1 MDNELK
7 VLFKET
13 DAIYSKLKNN
23 IDKYIENLKLQI
35 EKLTDKNN
43 ELIKENNRIK
53 IEFEEYRQIYN
64 KEKINEIVVERLK
77 ELQGNNEKSVTLEEI
92 RDYIKVEKTLKN
104 KEIINVIGEVINS
117 ELNNP
122 KSVAPD
128 TTLLRDIF
136 TYLYINDEDNIITE
150 ILSNSKKQIES
161 SVLKLSNKESDSC
174 FAIELIKYYL
184 IFLNESD
191 AALWI
196 DTLVKEEILRELP
209 QNERILVDLLYMS
222 FVFKKDTALL
232 YDLKQFRIII
242 KERKYDYL
250 WYELYNKIRYDNEK
264 IKNKI
269 PLLNL
274 YYKEMNLIDYKLKD
288 IIIKPIMDDLINN
301 SEENNADDD
310 FVSHLEELCFSKKF
324 VEAQKYINDNI
335 RSLEVNYSEVD
346 SAKLLLLSALL
357 NCKTLVLEKN
367 SEIRKIL
374 EKINIEN
381 ILSNLIENEDNVTE
395 GKLLD
400 SISAEY
406 LNNNEKITI
415 LPHEFNEQLSY
426 LLWERVINKENDIY
440 KSKNILNGMCPIHKK
455 DMYKSSGY
463 IVGRDKYN
471 KQKYL
476 KSKIYYCDICKKY
489 YSNTEFLYKLPNTKF
504 LINDLEI
511 NKNLNSNIDKEVE
524 LNVQSELG
532 KLGYSTAKSDV
543 IRWKI
548 LNEEAIP
555 KLGKKRVINHIEWL
569 ISFHKNKKNAVK
581 KWKYDLENLKK
592 LK

>member
-1 MDNELK
+1 MYNDLK

-13 DAIYSKLKNN
+13 DEIYSKFKNN
-23 IDKYIENLKLQI
+23 IDKYIEDLKLQI
-35 EKLTDKNN
+35 QKLTDKNN

-53 IEFEEYRQIYN
+53 IEFEEYKQIYN
-64 KEKINEIVVERLK
+64 KEKINEIVDERLK
-77 ELQGNNEKSVTLEEI
+77 VLQDSNEKSVTLEKI
-92 RDYIKVEKTLKN
+92 RDYIKAEKTLKN

-196 DTLVKEEILRELP
+196 DTLVKEEILRESP

-222 FVFKKDTALL
+222 FVLKKDTGLL
-232 YDLKQFRIII
+232 DDLKQFSIII

-264 IKNKI
+264 IKNKF

-288 IIIKPIMDDLINN
+288 IIIKPIMNDLINN
-301 SEENNADDD
+301 SEENNTDAE

-324 VEAQKYINDNI
+324 LEAQKYINDNI
-335 RSLEVNYSEVD
+335 RSLEINYSEVD

-367 SEIRKIL
+367 SGIRKIL

-415 LPHEFNEQLSY
+415 LPHEFNEKLSY
-426 LLWERVINKENDIY
+426 LLWDRVINKKNDIY
-440 KSKNILNGMCPIHKK
+440 KSKNISNGICPIHKK
-455 DMYKSSGY
+455 AMYKISGY
-463 IVGRDKYN
+463 IVGRDKDN
-471 KQKYL
+471 NQKYL

-489 YSNTEFLYKLPNTKF
+489 YSNTELLYKLPNTKF
-504 LINDLEI
+504 LINDLES
-511 NKNLNSNIDKEVE
+511 NKNLKSNINKEVE

-532 KLGYSTAKSDV
+532 KLGYSTAKSDI

-548 LNEEAIP
+548 LKEEAIP

-569 ISFHKNKKNAVK
+569 ISFHKNKKNAVE